1 VFEELRL
8 VTEQD
13 IAEVALESLQSSVG
27 GQGQVHL
34 EKKRKKRR
42 VLILGKGMVSLWFA
56 DQH

>member
-8 VTEQD
+8 VAEQD

-34 EKKRKKRR
+34 EIKFNK
-42 VLILGKGMVSLWFA
+42 
-56 DQH
+56 